1 MLLLMF
7 EIGGRLLG
15 LPARRVVEVV
25 PSVPLE
31 PYLARAHACVGI
43 ANYRGGQIRVYDLTL
58 HMCGRPAAS
67 SLTTRIIVV
76 DDMRGSSAVRVG
88 LLAENVTETI
98 NVKNDAV
105 FNFNPVESQTDVRP
119 DCVAALDIDAMLTSF
134 DASES

>member
-58 HMCGRPAAS
+58 HICGRPAAA

-76 DDMRGSSAVRVG
+76 DDLRGSTAVRVG

-105 FNFNPVESQTDVRP
+105 VIFDPTASRVAVRP
-119 DCVAALDIDAMLTSF
+119 DCVAALDIDATLTSF
-134 DASES
+134 DASET